1 MNATT
6 EQVYITYEFNA
17 PVHLVLEAWTDPEQ
31 LLQWFAPTGCGLT
44 FKSIDVRKGGSFHSC
59 ISHPQFGD
67 CWCKSTYLEVDYPN
81 RLVFTMEVADENG
94 NSISAVEA
102 GMDSEWPDV
111 TTVDV
116 TFTENNGKTTVVL
129 RQTVSEALAKKTGA
143 YPSWLLMMDRL
154 QELLK

>member
-17 PVHLVLEAWTDPEQ
+17 PVKMVFEAWTQPEQ
-31 LLQWFAPTGCGLT
+31 LLQWFAPTGCDLK
-44 FKSIDVRKGGSFHSC
+44 FESIDVRKGGSFHSC
-59 ISHPQFGD
+59 ISNPQFGD
-67 CWCKSTYLEVDYPN
+67 CWCKGTYLEIDYPN
-81 RLVFTMEVADENG
+81 KLVFTMEVADASG
-94 NSISAVEA
+94 NSISAIDA
-102 GMDSEWPDV
+102 GMDSEWPDS

-116 TFTENNGKTTVVL
+116 TFTENNGKTKVEL

-143 YPSWLLMMDRL
+143 HPSWILMLDRL

>member
-17 PVHLVLEAWTDPEQ
+17 PIKMVFDAWTQPEQ
-31 LLQWFAPTGCGLT
+31 LLQWFAPTGCGLK
-44 FKSIDVRKGGSFHSC
+44 FESIDVRKGGSFHSC
-59 ISHPQFGD
+59 ISNPEFGD
-67 CWCKSTYLEVDYPN
+67 CWCKGTYLEIDYPN
-81 RLVFTMEVADENG
+81 RLVFTMEVADASG
-94 NSISAVEA
+94 NSISAIDA

-116 TFTENNGKTTVVL
+116 TFIENNGKTTVVL

-143 YPSWLLMMDRL
+143 HPSWILMLDRL

>member
-17 PVHLVLEAWTDPEQ
+17 PVKMVFDAWTQPEQ
-31 LLQWFAPTGCGLT
+31 LLQWFAPTGCGLK
-44 FKSIDVRKGGSFHSC
+44 FESIDVRKGGSFHSC
-59 ISHPQFGD
+59 ISNPQFGD
-67 CWCKSTYLEVDYPN
+67 CWCKGTYLEIDYPN
-81 RLVFTMEVADENG
+81 KLVFTMEVADATG
-94 NSISAVEA
+94 NSISAIDA
-102 GMDSEWPDV
+102 GMDSEWPDS

-116 TFTENNGKTTVVL
+116 TFTENNGKTKVEL

-143 YPSWLLMMDRL
+143 HPSWILMLDRL

>member
-17 PVHLVLEAWTDPEQ
+17 PINLVFEAWTDPEQ
-31 LLQWFAPTGCGLT
+31 LLQWFAPTGCDLK
-44 FKSIDVRKGGSFHSC
+44 FESIDVRKGGFFHSC
-59 ISHPQFGD
+59 ISNPQFGD
-67 CWCKSTYLEVDYPN
+67 CWCKGTYLDIDYPN
-81 RLVFTMEVADENG
+81 RLVFTMEVADASG
-94 NSISAVEA
+94 KSISAIDA

-116 TFTENNGKTTVVL
+116 SFTENNGKTTVSL

-143 YPSWLLMMDRL
+143 HPSWILMMDRL